1 MRRLLACAAL
11 FVSVS
16 AYATPPSPESVE
28 SLMAVTKAE
37 SMVDSMYSAMEQMMV
52 QGMKQ
57 AVQGQSLSAE
67 QQRLLDALP
76 AKFIAV
82 MRDEMNWQKMKPL
95 YIQLYQDTFE
105 QEEVDGMLAFYASPA
120 GQAVVNKMPVVL
132 QKSVAISQSLMASF
146 IPKMRAAI
154 DEAMAEAKVRK

>member
-11 FVSVS
+11 FVSVI

-52 QGMKQ
+52 QGMQQ

-120 GQAVVNKMPVVL
+120 GQAVVNKMPLVL
-132 QKSVAISQSLMASF
+132 QWRFPSRSWHRSF
-146 IPKMRAAI
+146 PR
-154 DEAMAEAKVRK
+154 